1 MKHSRMFSVS
11 CKLLLAS
18 GFILLI
24 GIMFAPTIAR
34 GQQKDKLISLKL
46 DGESVLDAIQKIN
59 RQSGNSISYKKEE
72 LEKESKRVTVNL
84 KDAKVLAAVETV
96 LKETRLVAIVHGDVI
111 LIVPRQMNTGTV
123 KSITLKGFVTDQNK
137 DPMPGVTVKLVGV
150 SLGTATNARGYFS
163 KELPIQQGTLEF
175 TFVGFKNKRVA
186 FSEKTDTLRVVLE
199 EDVKAI
205 EEVVVTGYQAI
216 KEKAMA
222 GSYSKVKAEELVMT
236 GNETIESMLQGKV
249 PGMVVINQ
257 SGLTG
262 TRQKVRVRGTS
273 TLVGNAEPV
282 WVVDGIIQE
291 DNLPF
296 ETSELGAIGDSNLDM
311 MKDFIGGAVSWL
323 NPNDIEDI
331 TVLKDASATAI
342 YGVKAANGVILIT
355 TKRGERG
362 SMSVNYSGSFSTS
375 QKMNYKRQDVMNSKE
390 RVDLSREAFSR
401 GARVGKETVGYSA
414 LAYAYLE
421 RKISW
426 EEFNTGVKKLEAT
439 NTDWFDILY
448 RTPFSQSHSL
458 SFSGGNDDATYRAS
472 FGYSNV
478 KNTAKGNE
486 QETYTGS
493 LNTSFIFWKKLT
505 VTAGLS
511 GSHVKTQ
518 AFAAGVDP
526 FNYAINTSRVIGC
539 FDEEGELF
547 YYTKGKYKYNIIK
560 PVGGINLVHT

>member
-1 MKHSRMFSVS
+1 MFYKSMKKNCKMKHSRMFSVS

-163 KELPIQQGTLEF
+163 IELPIQQGTLEF

-311 MKDFIGGAVSWL
+311 MKDF
-323 NPNDIEDI
+323 
-331 TVLKDASATAI
+331 
-342 YGVKAANGVILIT
+342 Y
-355 TKRGERG
+355 RG
-362 SMSVNYSGSFSTS
+362 SGLLVES
-375 QKMNYKRQDVMNSKE
+375 Q
-390 RVDLSREAFSR
+390 
-401 GARVGKETVGYSA
+401 
-414 LAYAYLE
+414 
-421 RKISW
+421 
-426 EEFNTGVKKLEAT
+426 
-439 NTDWFDILY
+439 
-448 RTPFSQSHSL
+448 
-458 SFSGGNDDATYRAS
+458 
-472 FGYSNV
+472 
-478 KNTAKGNE
+478 
-486 QETYTGS
+486 
-493 LNTSFIFWKKLT
+493 
-505 VTAGLS
+505 
-511 GSHVKTQ
+511 
-518 AFAAGVDP
+518 
-526 FNYAINTSRVIGC
+526 
-539 FDEEGELF
+539 
-547 YYTKGKYKYNIIK
+547 
-560 PVGGINLVHT
+560 

>member
-1 MKHSRMFSVS
+1 MFYKSMKKNCKMKHSRMFSVS

-163 KELPIQQGTLEF
+163 IELPIQQGTLEF

-547 YYTKGKYKYNIIK
+547 YYTKGKYKYNI
-560 PVGGINLVHT
+560 

>member
-1 MKHSRMFSVS
+1 MFYKSMKKNCKMKHSRMFSVS

-163 KELPIQQGTLEF
+163 IELPIQQGTLEF

-249 PGMVVINQ
+249 PGMVVIN
-257 SGLTG
+257 
-262 TRQKVRVRGTS
+262 
-273 TLVGNAEPV
+273 
-282 WVVDGIIQE
+282 
-291 DNLPF
+291 
-296 ETSELGAIGDSNLDM
+296 
-311 MKDFIGGAVSWL
+311 
-323 NPNDIEDI
+323 
-331 TVLKDASATAI
+331 
-342 YGVKAANGVILIT
+342 
-355 TKRGERG
+355 
-362 SMSVNYSGSFSTS
+362 
-375 QKMNYKRQDVMNSKE
+375 
-390 RVDLSREAFSR
+390 
-401 GARVGKETVGYSA
+401 
-414 LAYAYLE
+414 
-421 RKISW
+421 
-426 EEFNTGVKKLEAT
+426 
-439 NTDWFDILY
+439 
-448 RTPFSQSHSL
+448 
-458 SFSGGNDDATYRAS
+458 
-472 FGYSNV
+472 
-478 KNTAKGNE
+478 
-486 QETYTGS
+486 
-493 LNTSFIFWKKLT
+493 
-505 VTAGLS
+505 
-511 GSHVKTQ
+511 
-518 AFAAGVDP
+518 
-526 FNYAINTSRVIGC
+526 
-539 FDEEGELF
+539 
-547 YYTKGKYKYNIIK
+547 
-560 PVGGINLVHT
+560 

>member
-1 MKHSRMFSVS
+1 MFYKSMKKNCKMKHSRMFSVS

-163 KELPIQQGTLEF
+163 IELPIQQGTLEF

-421 RKISW
+421 R
-426 EEFNTGVKKLEAT
+426 
-439 NTDWFDILY
+439 
-448 RTPFSQSHSL
+448 
-458 SFSGGNDDATYRAS
+458 
-472 FGYSNV
+472 
-478 KNTAKGNE
+478 
-486 QETYTGS
+486 
-493 LNTSFIFWKKLT
+493 
-505 VTAGLS
+505 
-511 GSHVKTQ
+511 
-518 AFAAGVDP
+518 
-526 FNYAINTSRVIGC
+526 
-539 FDEEGELF
+539 
-547 YYTKGKYKYNIIK
+547 
-560 PVGGINLVHT
+560 